1 MVEFG
6 RFGLL
11 ASDRRIKLRGR
22 AFARVAGL
30 MRRGLWSRD
39 RPRAAVRLASP
50 LRLRQGPGLVQAPTL
65 APVPIS
71 GLNCPQDAGRLPCK
85 VAHDPVIVRL

>member
-11 ASDRRIKLRGR
+11 ASDGRIKLRGR

-30 MRRGLWSRD
+30 MRRGRWSWD
-39 RPRAAVRLASP
+39 RPRAAVRLASH
-50 LRLRQGPGLVQAPTL
+50 LRLRQGPVALQGCA
-65 APVPIS
+65 
-71 GLNCPQDAGRLPCK
+71 RPCDRA
-85 VAHDPVIVRL
+85 VLINML